1 MDVTSVTN
9 SDLDNAWYASYQA
22 NDTIGLQFYGA
33 EIVRRMASVTGF
45 FSNLLYT
52 PFPHYEAATNFTTA
66 ASDSIGQAV
75 VNLPANIGSGIGAVV
90 APVTG
95 ALKWPLIV
103 VGVLGVGFI
112 LWEARK

>member
-1 MDVTSVTN
+1 MDVTSVSN
-9 SDLDNAWYASYQA
+9 SDLDNAWYAAYQVGDQSA
-22 NDTIGLQFYGA
+22 MQFYGA
-33 EIVRRMASVTGF
+33 EIVRRMASLSGF

-75 VNLPANIGSGIGAVV
+75 TNLPANIGSGIGAIVT
-90 APVTG
+90 PVTG

-103 VGVLGVGFI
+103 VGVLLVVVVVVK
-112 LWEARK
+112 LKK